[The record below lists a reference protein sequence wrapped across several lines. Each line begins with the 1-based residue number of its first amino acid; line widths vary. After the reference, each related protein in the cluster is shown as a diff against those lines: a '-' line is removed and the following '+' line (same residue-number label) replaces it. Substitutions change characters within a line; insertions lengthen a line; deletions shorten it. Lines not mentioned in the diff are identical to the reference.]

1 MQFQLN
7 NNGDTYETL
16 SKQLE
21 DCQNAAKAL
30 REAVSSAFPHGRNYQ
45 THGDQAS
52 SMRRAD
58 VNLFANMAGTVAHF
72 EAEIEQARIQLLKQR
87 G

>member
-7 NNGDTYETL
+7 NNGDSYETL
-16 SKQLE
+16 SKQLA

-30 REAVSSAFPHGRNYQ
+30 REAVANAFPHGRNYQ
-45 THGDQAS
+45 THGDQAA
-52 SMRRAD
+52 SMRDAD
-58 VNLFANMAGTVAHF
+58 VVLFANMAGTVAHF
-72 EAEIEQARIQLLKQR
+72 EAAMEQARIELMKQK